1 MAFGVAFSIRADL
14 GTSPIS
20 SVPYV
25 ISLIAPVTVGTATI
39 AMHAVFVL
47 LQILLLRRQFALL
60 QLLQLPAA
68 LLFGLLTDLAV
79 YLLGS
84 VTPNSYQ
91 TQWLLCAVG
100 IFLVA
105 LGVSVEVAAQAV
117 PLAGEGLILALCK
130 RLPVKCGNMKV
141 CFDVTLVTIAVLIGL
156 FSTGTLVGVREGTVA
171 AALFVGLLTRQIGKP
186 VAVIMNRAA
195 MHSGCLPAETA
206 ELPSSAPG
214 ALCAGPSRFGDDL
227 AFLFRQD
234 ASGQWQLPSA
244 PFSAIINLST
254 ASFDHLSAS
263 RKGRGSPAPL
273 PERMTGGM
281 QYAAK
286 QAP

>member
-25 ISLIAPVTVGTATI
+25 ISLIAPVSVGTATI

-91 TQWLLCAVG
+91 TQWLLCAAG

-117 PLAGEGLILALCK
+117 PLAGEGLVLALCK
-130 RLPVKCGNMKV
+130 RLPVKFGNMKV

-171 AALFVGLLTRQIGKP
+171 AALFVGLLTRQMGKP
-186 VAVIMNRAA
+186 VGRLAQR
-195 MHSGCLPAETA
+195 LF
-206 ELPSSAPG
+206 
-214 ALCAGPSRFGDDL
+214 AGGDC
-227 AFLFRQD
+227 
-234 ASGQWQLPSA
+234 
-244 PFSAIINLST
+244 
-254 ASFDHLSAS
+254 
-263 RKGRGSPAPL
+263 
-273 PERMTGGM
+273 
-281 QYAAK
+281 
-286 QAP
+286 